1 MITTYTLVLCL
12 LKISSR
18 QSFPA
23 LISDVTIQT
32 SCLRFPSASF
42 ERFSFPV
49 SMNGAFESCP

>member
-1 MITTYTLVLCL
+1 MITTYTLVLCR

-32 SCLRFPSASF
+32 SCLKFPSASF
-42 ERFSFPV
+42 ERYSFIFSM
-49 SMNGAFESCP
+49 SGAFESCP